1 MIPRGDNKWLLRV
14 YVGRDG
20 NGKRKYVGETFEGT
34 THQAGQ
40 ALTKMLR
47 SNDTHTLAAPV
58 KITLAEYV
66 EEWYKSK
73 VQISES
79 TLNGYKL
86 HLKLYILPHL
96 GHLKLHQLTP
106 PVVQAAYNTLI
117 EQKLSP
123 RTIEY
128 AHTVLHQALGKAIKL
143 GYLVR
148 NPTDDTERPTKVER
162 EFTILSPEQMVKL
175 FKSESGRRLLPL
187 WLLLLDT
194 GLRPGEALALKWS
207 DLEVDLVRVQRV
219 IVRTTKGAY
228 RVVERKAK
236 TAKSLRPVTL
246 SKSMIEALKQHRTQQ
261 IEEMLAYGP
270 HYIRNDFIFASR
282 TGSFLDPNNVRNRFK
297 SALTRAGLPKNV
309 RLYDTRHSHATA
321 LLNEGN
327 VNLAWV
333 SARLGHSSTRVT
345 EAIYAKVMPEAHRQ
359 MADTF
364 EGIMETARRKATSH
378 CLGKQWRYRGGHA

>member
-1 MIPRGDNKWLLRV
+1 MQNRGQMIPRGDNKWLLRV

-34 THQAGQ
+34 TAQARQ

-58 KITLAEYV
+58 KITLTEYV

-96 GHLKLHQLTP
+96 GHLKLHQITP
-106 PVVQAAYNTLI
+106 PVVQAAYSALI
-117 EQKLSP
+117 EAKLSP

-128 AHTVLHQALGKAIKL
+128 AHTVLHQALAKAIKL

-148 NPTDDTERPTKVER
+148 NPTEDTERPSKVER
-162 EFTILSPEQMVKL
+162 EFTILSPEQMVAL
-175 FKSESGRRLLPL
+175 FRSEQGRRLLPL

-207 DLEVDLVRVQRV
+207 DLENGDTLRVQRV
-219 IVRTTKGAY
+219 LVRTTKGAY
-228 RVVERKAK
+228 RVIERKAK

-246 SKSMIEALKQHRTQQ
+246 SKSMIEALKDHKRKQA
-261 IEEMLAYGP
+261 EEILAYGP

-282 TGSFLDPNNVRNRFK
+282 VGSFLDPNNVRNRFK
-297 SALTRAGLPKNV
+297 SALTRAGLPETV

-321 LLNEGN
+321 LLNEGS

-364 EGIMETARRKATSH
+364 EGIMQTARQKAAS
-378 CLGKQWRYRGGHA
+378 R

>member
-1 MIPRGDNKWLLRV
+1 MTTRGQMIPRGDNKWLLRV

-86 HLKLYILPHL
+86 HLKLYILPSL

-106 PVVQAAYNTLI
+106 PVVQAAYNALI
-117 EQKLSP
+117 AQKLSP

-148 NPTDDTERPTKVER
+148 NPTEDTERPAKIER
-162 EFTILSPEQMVKL
+162 EFTILSPDQMVTL
-175 FKSESGRRLLPL
+175 FRSEQGRRLLPL

-194 GLRPGEALALKWS
+194 GLRPGEALALKWP
-207 DLEVDLVRVQRV
+207 DLEGETLRVQRV

-228 RVVERKAK
+228 KVVERKAK
-236 TAKSLRPVTL
+236 TQKSLRPVTL
-246 SKSMIEALKQHRTQQ
+246 SKSMIEALKEHKLQQ
-261 IEEMLAYGP
+261 IKEILAYGP
-270 HYIRNDFIFASR
+270 HYSRNDFIFA
-282 TGSFLDPNNVRNRFK
+282 TKVGSFLDPNNVRNRFK
-297 SALTRAGLPKNV
+297 SALERAGLPTAI

-345 EAIYAKVMPEAHRQ
+345 EAIYAKVMSEAHRQ
-359 MADTF
+359 MADTM
-364 EGIMETARRKATSH
+364 EQIMETARRKATS
-378 CLGKQWRYRGGHA
+378 R

>member
-1 MIPRGDNKWLLRV
+1 MQNRGQMIPRGDNKWLLRV

-20 NGKRKYVGETFEGT
+20 NRKRKYVGKMFEGT
-34 THQAGQ
+34 TAQARQ

-47 SNDTHTLAAPV
+47 EGDTHTLAAPV
-58 KITLAEYV
+58 KQTLAEYV
-66 EEWYKSK
+66 DQWLASK
-73 VQISES
+73 VSISES
-79 TLNGYKL
+79 TLNGYRL

-96 GHLKLHQLTP
+96 GHLKLHEITP
-106 PVVQAAYNTLI
+106 PVVQRAYNALI
-117 EQKLSP
+117 EAKLSP

-148 NPTDDTERPTKVER
+148 NPTEDTERPSKVER
-162 EFTILSPEQMVKL
+162 EFTILSPDQMVTL
-175 FKSESGRRLLPL
+175 FKSEAKKRLLPL

-207 DLEVDLVRVQRV
+207 DLEGDLVRVQRV
-219 IVRTTKGAY
+219 IVRQANGSY
-228 RVVERKAK
+228 HLIERKAK

-246 SKSMIEALKQHRTQQ
+246 SRSMIEALKEHRQQ
-261 IEEMLAYGP
+261 QAREMLAFGP
-270 HYIRNDFIFASR
+270 HYVRNDFIFASKV
-282 TGSFLDPNNVRNRFK
+282 GSFLDPSNVRNRFK
-297 SALTRAGLPKNV
+297 AALRRAGLPENV

-364 EGIMETARRKATSH
+364 EGIMETARKKAAN
-378 CLGKQWRYRGGHA
+378 R

>member
-1 MIPRGDNKWLLRV
+1 MNRRGQMIPRGDNKWLLRV

-20 NGKRKYVGETFEGT
+20 NGKRKYVGETIEGT
-34 THQAGQ
+34 THQARQ

-47 SNDTHTLAAPV
+47 QNDTHTLAAPV

-86 HLKLYILPHL
+86 HLKLYIIPAL
-96 GHLKLHQLTP
+96 GHLKLHQITP
-106 PVVQAAYNTLI
+106 PVVQAAYNALI
-117 EQKLSP
+117 AQKLSP

-148 NPTDDTERPTKVER
+148 NPTEDTERPAKVER
-162 EFTILSPEQMVKL
+162 EFTILSPDQMVTL
-175 FKSESGRRLLPL
+175 FKSEAKKRLLPL
-187 WLLLLDT
+187 WLMLLDT
-194 GLRPGEALALKWS
+194 GLRPGEALALKWG
-207 DLEVDLVRVQRV
+207 DLEGDLVRVQRV
-219 IVRTTKGAY
+219 LVRTTKSAY
-228 RVVERKAK
+228 KLIERKAK
-236 TAKSLRPVTL
+236 TQKSLRPVTL
-246 SKSMIEALKQHRTQQ
+246 SKSMIEALKEHRLQQ
-261 IEEMLAYGP
+261 AKEILAYGP

-282 TGSFLDPNNVRNRFK
+282 IGSFLDPNNVRNRFK
-297 SALTRAGLPKNV
+297 SALTRAGLPENV

-364 EGIMETARRKATSH
+364 EGIMDTARKKAAS
-378 CLGKQWRYRGGHA
+378 R